1 MLGVSGVRCEDH
13 SYGFEELSF
22 MEFPPLDRRT
32 NLISLEFATM
42 QRDSLLLYNPG
53 GSNSREFFA
62 LEILD
67 GAVHLSYDLGS
78 GPVRLQTYKQV
89 ADGYFHSVIARRIGS
104 VSFKYI
110 SIRKQQRKKPTARSQ
125 GCLQRNV
132 YSLEYFALHE
142 QLSNT
147 FTSEYTDL
155 LDQQFLKH
163 LDQPNWHQQQC
174 YV

>member
-32 NLISLEFATM
+32 NLISLEFATV

-110 SIRKQQRKKPTARSQ
+110 SIRGLQKTTTTKKQLPGYRVACR
-125 GCLQRNV
+125 
-132 YSLEYFALHE
+132 EM
-142 QLSNT
+142 
-147 FTSEYTDL
+147 FT
-155 LDQQFLKH
+155 H
-163 LDQPNWHQQQC
+163 
-174 YV
+174 